1 MSAPIEPRAHQT
13 LQIVDVC
20 GRLHT
25 ALLESDG
32 PAESPRFTT
41 LRAPDRR
48 PHPSC
53 ARSLLLRLDART
65 RTTGVRVL
73 AAERTDAPTYA
84 APLAVAD
91 ALALRGAAGCALTL
105 RLVEDL
111 DDDAACED
119 AAQVAVAVRD
129 AFFAALERTR
139 GALEVLCGEGFALLR
154 EANGGGCVTAAR
166 LECGVHVWLAA
177 LLAAGARA
185 DCDAVPL
192 DVDATLRE
200 LLSDAVIDA
209 RAEGCVEFPL
219 SAFRGV
225 VSSAR

>member
-1 MSAPIEPRAHQT
+1 MSAPVEPRAQQT

-25 ALLESDG
+25 ALVESDE

-65 RTTGVRVL
+65 RTTGVRVVV
-73 AAERTDAPTYA
+73 AERSDAPTYE

-91 ALALRGAAGCALTL
+91 ALVLRGVMGCALTL

-111 DDDAACED
+111 DDDATLAAAPSAAD
-119 AAQVAVAVRD
+119 AVQR
-129 AFFAALERTR
+129 AFLAALERAR
-139 GALEVLCGEGFALLR
+139 GALEGLCGAEFALSR
-154 EANGGGCVTAAR
+154 EANGAVDVTAPR
-166 LECGVHVWLAA
+166 VECGPHVWLAA
-177 LLAAGARA
+177 LLAAGARV